1 MSELIDN
8 RRRRIETLKRIIRH
22 LHAGAPPDEV
32 RAELRAVVRETD
44 ATEIAAME
52 QSLMA
57 EGMPAEEVR
66 AMCDLHAD
74 VLREVVRPGAAAEVP
89 PGHPVDT
96 FRRENHAILGTAARL
111 REALGALPE
120 ASSTGA
126 LAKALDRCRAAV
138 NELFDVEKHYRRK
151 EELLFPFLEK
161 HGIVGPSKV
170 MWAKDDEVRGL
181 LKALAEA
188 LAVESGTG
196 EEWAVVAA
204 AVGEPAA
211 DAVEGMVSKEELVL
225 LPLALGTLT
234 QDEWGVVFAESP
246 RVGWCLVP
254 PLAGWLPPLPSFPA
268 DPLALPSGKAV
279 ALPSGHLT
287 LEQLKGLFEAL
298 PVDLTF
304 VDADDRVAFF
314 SEGPDRVFSRT
325 RAILGR
331 KVQHCHPPK
340 SVDVVE
346 RILSDFRGGRQSVA
360 EFWLV
365 LQGRFVHVRYFAVRD
380 EAGAYAGCLEVTQDV
395 TRIRALTGERRL
407 LQYDE
412 EAAA

>member
-1 MSELIDN
+1 MSELINN
-8 RRRRIETLKRIIRH
+8 RERRIEDLKGIIRH
-22 LHAGAPPDEV
+22 LHGGAPADEV
-32 RAELRAVVRETD
+32 RGMLRGIVRETD

-52 QSLMA
+52 QSLIA
-57 EGMPAEEVR
+57 DGMPVEEVR
-66 AMCDLHAD
+66 AMCDLHSQ
-74 VLREVVRPGAAAEVP
+74 VLGEFVVAAPGAGEVP

-96 FRRENHAILGTAARL
+96 FRRENEAILAAVARL
-111 REALGALPE
+111 RDALGALAAAGMPE
-120 ASSTGA
+120 AR
-126 LAKALDRCRAAV
+126 DRARAAA

-151 EELLFPFLEK
+151 EDLLFPFLEK

-170 MWAKDDEVRGL
+170 MWSKDDEARGL

-188 LAVESGTG
+188 LAVEEASVD
-196 EEWAVVAA
+196 EWSLVVE

-211 DAVEGMVSKEELVL
+211 AALAEMVSKEELVL
-225 LPLALGTLT
+225 LPLALGTLSA
-234 QDEWGVVFAESP
+234 DEWGLVHAESP
-246 RVGWCLVP
+246 RIGWCLVP
-254 PLAGWLPPLPSFPA
+254 PREGWMPPLPSFPS
-268 DPLALPSGKAV
+268 DALSLPAGRAV

-287 LEQLKGLFEAL
+287 LEQLQGIFEAL

-331 KVQHCHPPK
+331 RVQHCHPPK

-346 RILSDFRGGRQSVA
+346 RILADFRAGTQSVA
-360 EFWLV
+360 EFWLE
-365 LQGRFVHVRYFAVRD
+365 LHGRFVHVRYFAVRD
-380 EAGAYAGCLEVTQDV
+380 AKGAYAGCLEVTQDV

-407 LQYDE
+407 LQYE
-412 EAAA
+412 TAVTA

>member
-1 MSELIDN
+1 MSELINN
-8 RRRRIETLKRIIRH
+8 REKRIEELKGIIRH
-22 LHAGAPPDEV
+22 LHAGAPADEV
-32 RAELRAVVRETD
+32 RGQLREIVRETD

-52 QSLMA
+52 QSLIA
-57 EGMPAEEVR
+57 DGMPVEEVR
-66 AMCDLHAD
+66 AMCDLHSQ
-74 VLREVVRPGAAAEVP
+74 VLREFVVPAPAVGKVP

-96 FRRENHAILGTAARL
+96 FRRENEAILASVARL
-111 REALGALPE
+111 REALGALAAVATAE
-120 ASSTGA
+120 AR
-126 LAKALDRCRAAV
+126 DRARAAA

-170 MWAKDDEVRGL
+170 MWAKDDEARGF

-188 LAVESGTG
+188 LGVEEASG
-196 EEWAVVAA
+196 EEWRLVVET
-204 AVGEPAA
+204 VGEPAA
-211 DAVEGMVSKEELVL
+211 AALAEMVSKEELVL
-225 LPLALGTLT
+225 LPLSLGTLSA
-234 QDEWGVVFAESP
+234 DEWGLVHAESP

-254 PLAGWLPPLPSFPA
+254 PREGWMPPLPSFPS
-268 DPLALPSGKAV
+268 DALSLPAGRAV

-287 LEQLKGLFEAL
+287 LEQLQGLFEAL

-346 RILSDFRGGRQSVA
+346 RILADFRAGAQSVA
-360 EFWLV
+360 EFWLE
-365 LQGRFVHVRYFAVRD
+365 LHGRFVHVRYFAVRD
-380 EAGAYAGCLEVTQDV
+380 AQGAYQGCLEVTQDA
-395 TRIRALTGERRL
+395 TRIRALRGERRL
-407 LQYDE
+407 LQYE
-412 EAAA
+412 TAVTA